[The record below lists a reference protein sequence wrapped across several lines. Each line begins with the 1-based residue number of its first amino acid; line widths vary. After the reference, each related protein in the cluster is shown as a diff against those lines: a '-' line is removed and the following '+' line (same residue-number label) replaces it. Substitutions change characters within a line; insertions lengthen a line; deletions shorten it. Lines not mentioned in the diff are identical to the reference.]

1 MVQKEEKGPGREREE
16 QEESGRKRKLPLK
29 FIVLCLLGLAL
40 VGGGL
45 LLWKGGLPA
54 VFMGKGGQWA
64 GAGLQGE
71 KADIGPIYTMDNFLV
86 NLVDPQG
93 KRYLKLKAEL
103 ELSSEET
110 RGEVDR
116 RLPQFKD
123 TILTLLSSKT
133 YADVGSLEGKL
144 QLRAEI
150 ISMLNQY
157 LISGSIT
164 NIYFTEFIVQ

>member
-1 MVQKEEKGPGREREE
+1 MVQKEERGTDQEKEA
-16 QEESGRKRKLPLK
+16 QEESAKKRKLPMKL
-29 FIVLCLLGLAL
+29 IVLFVLGLAL
-40 VGGGL
+40 MGGGL
-45 LLWKGGLPA
+45 FLWKGGLLASLTAKGAQGP
-54 VFMGKGGQWA
+54 KGGV
-64 GAGLQGE
+64 QGE
-71 KADIGPIYTMDNFLV
+71 KADIGPIYSMDNFLV

-93 KRYLKLKAEL
+93 KRYLKLKVEL

-110 RGEVDR
+110 RVEVDKR
-116 RLPQFKD
+116 MPQFKD

-133 YADVGSLEGKL
+133 YGDVSSLEGKL